1 MFNYLAKKTDEKLGK
16 RDVAEGSTQP
26 LQSWDETMRAV
37 TWEGK
42 ESVKVSDVPKPVIS
56 HPDDVIVKVTACTI
70 CSGSDSHLFGNAI
83 PGIDKGFVMGHEA
96 CGTIHAVG
104 ASVTK
109 FSLGDRV
116 VIAFNIACGK
126 CAFCQRGEFSGCDCT
141 NDSKMNEEAY
151 GGAHGAVFGYS
162 RLLGSVPGSQ
172 AEFVRVPFGDVNC
185 FPIPPTVPDHK
196 ALFLSDVLC
205 TSLHA
210 VDMGEVTEGDTVVI
224 WGLGPIG
231 LYAAKWAQLRGARRV
246 RHRPGA

>member
-42 ESVKVSDVPKPVIS
+42 ESVKVSDVLKPVIS

-126 CAFCQRGEFSGCDCT
+126 CAFCQRIT
-141 NDSKMNEEAY
+141 
-151 GGAHGAVFGYS
+151 
-162 RLLGSVPGSQ
+162 Q
-172 AEFVRVPFGDVNC
+172 AETPNTLTRKLAETPARTKTTHNFRKVCHLAEPSRDQTGRFLCSNQPKETTTRVHHLD
-185 FPIPPTVPDHK
+185 PTTK
-196 ALFLSDVLC
+196 A
-205 TSLHA
+205 T
-210 VDMGEVTEGDTVVI
+210 T
-224 WGLGPIG
+224 
-231 LYAAKWAQLRGARRV
+231 
-246 RHRPGA
+246 